1 MKTTSCVKKM
11 KIEVEEEEEEEG
23 GYLVGGRWGTEAKTE
38 AGCGGWSSV
47 MSSGSDV
54 MWEESIQSI
63 YEEVLTLLQI
73 L

>member
-1 MKTTSCVKKM
+1 MKNENEVVWKKM
-11 KIEVEEEEEEEG
+11 KIEVVEEE

-54 MWEESIQSI
+54 MWEESIAFCLNRSMRRF
-63 YEEVLTLLQI
+63 
-73 L
+73 